1 MSTLVSCRMS
11 HIIFERVRSRR
22 ELYDPSAL
30 ERYIRSAVLPRFM
43 QRLREIEDGVVSQRD
58 QLERA
63 RYRESC
69 DGDPEL
75 FAIRWREVAKS
86 WRFDDLNE
94 LIAEHNEYYP
104 IERNLPIDPR
114 TGDYVTI
121 VGRSYRRGR
130 SGATGSWSASRLRSA
145 DAPGRRSAGSAAPT
159 LPGRENRRS
168 GWLEDRACDPFRQRG
183 PGRPWPD
190 PPPTSQTL
198 RCSGVRA
205 ATKVVRVSG
214 ELVATGPCGGRRTG
228 ERREAVAQVG
238 AHLRLA
244 GR

>member
-1 MSTLVSCRMS
+1 MSL
-11 HIIFERVRSRR
+11 IIFERVRSRR

-43 QRLREIEDGVVSQRD
+43 QRLREIEDGVISQRD

-63 RYRESC
+63 YADCRESC

-75 FAIRWREVAKS
+75 FAMRWREVAKS

-121 VGRSYRRGR
+121 VGRSYRREPLGR
-130 SGATGSWSASRLRSA
+130 DWI
-145 DAPGRRSAGSAAPT
+145 
-159 LPGRENRRS
+159 
-168 GWLEDRACDPFRQRG
+168 LERF
-183 PGRPWPD
+183 
-190 PPPTSQTL
+190 PPAL
-198 RCSGVRA
+198 N
-205 ATKVVRVSG
+205 
-214 ELVATGPCGGRRTG
+214 
-228 ERREAVAQVG
+228 
-238 AHLRLA
+238 
-244 GR
+244 